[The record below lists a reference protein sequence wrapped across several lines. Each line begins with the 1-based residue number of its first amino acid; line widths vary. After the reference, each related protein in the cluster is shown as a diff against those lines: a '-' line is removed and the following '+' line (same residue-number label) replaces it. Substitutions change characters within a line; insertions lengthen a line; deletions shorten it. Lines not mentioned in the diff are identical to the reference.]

1 MSTADVDDYH
11 EQLLENCQQVDQ
23 SIANL
28 GSGIDGM
35 SLEEE
40 IAEVKQQL
48 KWCKQLLM
56 SYRVE
61 LRDLTTVQQATYR
74 QKTKS
79 HTQRLQQLQVDLNMA
94 VKEAQRRDLLPASGV
109 GNGEMGTRETLAYG
123 EELQM
128 QSQASVSRSR
138 AMVED
143 TIEVAANTATTLQ
156 GQTEQITRIRT
167 GVETV
172 ESNMKRADRQLR
184 IFMRR
189 MMTDKII
196 LCLLFCVVIGVV
208 LVIVYSSIN
217 KDEKDTNTPDSFKP
231 T

>member
-1 MSTADVDDYH
+1 
-11 EQLLENCQQVDQ
+11 
-23 SIANL
+23 
-28 GSGIDGM
+28 
-35 SLEEE
+35 
-40 IAEVKQQL
+40 
-48 KWCKQLLM
+48 M